1 LADFG
6 TPKLRGKMLPDSGL
20 KQALITRP
28 IELVQQLEVSQTAV
42 RTEEQK
48 AQKNPAVKGEN
59 ACRSLVLDHIGEVA
73 RRLIRRDATL
83 HGEHQTGIARNWLPN
98 LPSLG
103 H

>member
-1 LADFG
+1 
-6 TPKLRGKMLPDSGL
+6 MLPDSGL

-48 AQKNPAVKGEN
+48 SQEDPAVQGEN
-59 ACRSLVLDHIGEVA
+59 AWRPLVLDHVGDVA
-73 RRLIRRDATL
+73 CRPICRDATL